1 MLHMR
6 DANNNLY
13 EEILIAGFGGQGILL
28 AGRLLAQAAMKTG
41 HEVTCMPS
49 YGAEV
54 RGGTANCMLVISNQ
68 PVASPLVGSP
78 NSLIAMNKASLDK
91 FAPCIKAA
99 GLLIM
104 NSSLIDEMPKLDKSI
119 EILAVPADEIAVE
132 LGNQKVANMVV
143 LGAYLQ
149 RRGIITPDA
158 AAVCL
163 EDVIARHHH
172 RTVPIN
178 TQAIHKGA
186 EFARKNSS

>member
-1 MLHMR
+1 VLCMR
-6 DANNNLY
+6 NTNNNVY

-28 AGRLLAQAAMKTG
+28 AGKLLAQAAMKTG

-54 RGGTANCMLVISNQ
+54 RGGTANCMVVISNQ
-68 PVASPLVGSP
+68 PIASPLVGSC

-91 FAPCIKAA
+91 FAPCIKPA

-149 RRGIITPDA
+149 RRGIISPDA
-158 AAVCL
+158 AAACL
-163 EDVIARHHH
+163 EDVIAEHHH

-178 TQAIHKGA
+178 TQAIHRGA
-186 EFARKNSS
+186 EFART

>member
-1 MLHMR
+1 VLHMR

-54 RGGTANCMLVISNQ
+54 RGGTANCMVVISNQ
-68 PVASPLVGSP
+68 PVASPLVGRC
-78 NSLIAMNKASLDK
+78 NSLIAMSKASLDK
-91 FAPCIKAA
+91 FAPCIKSA

-104 NSSLIDEMPKLDKSI
+104 NSSLIDEMPKLDRSI

-143 LGAYLQ
+143 IGAYLQ
-149 RRGIITPDA
+149 RRGIISPDVA
-158 AAVCL
+158 AACL

-186 EFARKNSS
+186 EFART